1 MATGLVATAFACVR
15 ATTLHLKNQG
25 DQMINSVDSTFWAKL
40 EQQAGIIAACM
51 PCLKQ
56 PAEELLRR
64 IGILGERKWAGMSR
78 PSFVLSSRREQ
89 GGGMGMGGI
98 KEQRAL
104 AVRGQGDALQDKG
117 GLLHILGEGR
127 ELGLGLGL
135 VRTRSTEW
143 TKGTDRT
150 LLTTVKKA
158 ATKSV
163 SPRSPRSDL
172 TPSPLS
178 DMEKR
183 EHEHEQV

>member
-1 MATGLVATAFACVR
+1 
-15 ATTLHLKNQG
+15 
-25 DQMINSVDSTFWAKL
+25 
-40 EQQAGIIAACM
+40 
-51 PCLKQ
+51 
-56 PAEELLRR
+56 
-64 IGILGERKWAGMSR
+64 
-78 PSFVLSSRREQ
+78 
-89 GGGMGMGGI
+89 MGMGGI

-104 AVRGQGDALQDKG
+104 AVRGQGDEWQDKR